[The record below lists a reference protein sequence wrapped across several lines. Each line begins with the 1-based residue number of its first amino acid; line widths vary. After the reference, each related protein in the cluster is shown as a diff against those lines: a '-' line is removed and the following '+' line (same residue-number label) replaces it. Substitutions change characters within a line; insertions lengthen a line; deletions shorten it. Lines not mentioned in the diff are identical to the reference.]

1 SSSVGTTYFTH
12 TVASGNDATVT
23 VSVTGPDTAGN
34 PAVASGTTTFAIDT
48 TVPTVALTYSIA
60 SSVPANATAAAALTY
75 SASASRPV
83 KVGDIVVV
91 KAVTTESTALA
102 SALSLA
108 LDGSRTI
115 TALEAYTTSTSVGTT
130 YFTHTVA
137 TGNDGTATV
146 SVTGPDTAGNAAV
159 ALTEVVA
166 LSAAPTITLTATGGV
181 TTVTSTSMTQ
191 VGSSLVYTY
200 AYTVQASEN
209 GTVSASVSATDTATN
224 ALTSTAATAFIVDN
238 TAPAVVLTYTD
249 NGAANVTGPYKSGDS
264 VTVTATFTETNALYG
279 TPTLSLVAGTWTG
292 TGGATLPAVTLS
304 NGGSGLAYTG
314 TFTIPAGNGTVTAT
328 VGATDTAGNTLSAS
342 GQTGF
347 TIDNTAPTYAITY
360 SRTAPLSAGAV
371 TVTVTASEA
380 LSAVPVISIDQPG
393 TTDISSAATSG
404 SGPYTYV
411 YTVVLANAGTYVDGT
426 ATVSVSGTDLAGNT
440 GTTVTSGGTFAID
453 TTAPVVS
460 SVVRASSAAA
470 LTTGASAP
478 VFTVTF
484 SESVSGV
491 TAANFAVNAGSGI
504 GGTAPT
510 IASVTGTGTA
520 WTVTLGVT
528 GTTGDYGSNTNA
540 TLGLTVVPAS
550 NAVDA
555 AGNALASATVSG
567 TNESYNLDTTSATVS
582 GVTSTLADGSYK
594 AGQAVPVTVTFS
606 EPVTVVTSGGTPQLT
621 LTTGS
626 SATTL
631 VSYTSGSGTAV
642 LTFTYTVASGD
653 T

>member
-1 SSSVGTTYFTH
+1 SSVGTTYFTH
-12 TVASGNDATVT
+12 
-23 VSVTGPDTAGN
+23 
-34 PAVASGTTTFAIDT
+34 AVAS
-48 TVPTVALTYSIA
+48 
-60 SSVPANATAAAALTY
+60 
-75 SASASRPV
+75 
-83 KVGDIVVV
+83 
-91 KAVTTESTALA
+91 
-102 SALSLA
+102 
-108 LDGSRTI
+108 
-115 TALEAYTTSTSVGTT
+115 
-130 YFTHTVA
+130 
-137 TGNDGTATV
+137 GNDGTATV

-159 ALTEVVA
+159 ASGTTTFTVDTTAPTVALTYSLDASTYNASVSRPVKTGDTVTIKATMTEVVA

-567 TNESYNLDTTSATVS
+567 
-582 GVTSTLADGSYK
+582 
-594 AGQAVPVTVTFS
+594 
-606 EPVTVVTSGGTPQLT
+606 
-621 LTTGS
+621 
-626 SATTL
+626 
-631 VSYTSGSGTAV
+631 
-642 LTFTYTVASGD
+642 
-653 T
+653 

>member
-1 SSSVGTTYFTH
+1 
-12 TVASGNDATVT
+12 A
-23 VSVTGPDTAGN
+23 
-34 PAVASGTTTFAIDT
+34 AVASGTTTFTVDT
-48 TVPTVALTYSIA
+48 TAPTVALTYS
-60 SSVPANATAAAALTY
+60 LD
-75 SASASRPV
+75 ASAYNASVSRPV
-83 KVGDIVVV
+83 KTGDTVTI
-91 KAVTTESTALA
+91 KATM
-102 SALSLA
+102 
-108 LDGSRTI
+108 
-115 TALEAYTTSTSVGTT
+115 
-130 YFTHTVA
+130 
-137 TGNDGTATV
+137 
-146 SVTGPDTAGNAAV
+146 
-159 ALTEVVA
+159 TEVVA

-181 TTVTSTSMTQ
+181 TPVTATPMTQ

-200 AYTVQASEN
+200 AYAVQASQN

-238 TAPAVVLTYTD
+238 TAPTVVLAYAGD
-249 NGAANVTGPYKSGDS
+249 GHGDLHRDKRPLRDADPLPRCGNLDGYRRRDLAGGDALQRREWPRLHGDLHDPGRERHGDRDGRCHRHGGEHPVRVRPDRLHHRQHGAD
-264 VTVTATFTETNALYG
+264 
-279 TPTLSLVAGTWTG
+279 
-292 TGGATLPAVTLS
+292 
-304 NGGSGLAYTG
+304 
-314 TFTIPAGNGTVTAT
+314 
-328 VGATDTAGNTLSAS
+328 
-342 GQTGF
+342 
-347 TIDNTAPTYAITY
+347 
-360 SRTAPLSAGAV
+360 
-371 TVTVTASEA
+371 
-380 LSAVPVISIDQPG
+380 
-393 TTDISSAATSG
+393 
-404 SGPYTYV
+404 YV

-567 TNESYNLDTTSATVS
+567 TNESYNLDTT
-582 GVTSTLADGSYK
+582 
-594 AGQAVPVTVTFS
+594 
-606 EPVTVVTSGGTPQLT
+606 
-621 LTTGS
+621 
-626 SATTL
+626 
-631 VSYTSGSGTAV
+631 
-642 LTFTYTVASGD
+642 
-653 T
+653 

>member
-1 SSSVGTTYFTH
+1 MLGMVRLVAACVLLAGLLVPAGIVRATASSTPTLTAPGTQTAVKNGDTLTFGGTIGG
-12 TVASGNDATVT
+12 TSPSIQGATLRQY
-23 VSVTGPDTAGN
+23 SDTGATTEITGAAITLTLGTDIS
-34 PAVASGTTTFAIDT
+34 ASGTTISGTKAVAFNANAVRVKLEVVVLDSSDAST
-48 TVPTVALTYSIA
+48 QTGTSPALT
-60 SSVPANATAAAALTY
+60 
-75 SASASRPV
+75 
-83 KVGDIVVV
+83 
-91 KAVTTESTALA
+91 
-102 SALSLA
+102 
-108 LDGSRTI
+108 
-115 TALEAYTTSTSVGTT
+115 
-130 YFTHTVA
+130 
-137 TGNDGTATV
+137 
-146 SVTGPDTAGNAAV
+146 
-159 ALTEVVA
+159 
-166 LSAAPTITLTATGGV
+166 
-181 TTVTSTSMTQ
+181 
-191 VGSSLVYTY
+191 
-200 AYTVQASEN
+200 
-209 GTVSASVSATDTATN
+209 
-224 ALTSTAATAFIVDN
+224 VDN
-238 TAPAVVLTYTD
+238 T
-249 NGAANVTGPYKSGDS
+249 S
-264 VTVTATFTETNALYG
+264 
-279 TPTLSLVAGTWTG
+279 
-292 TGGATLPAVTLS
+292 
-304 NGGSGLAYTG
+304 
-314 TFTIPAGNGTVTAT
+314 
-328 VGATDTAGNTLSAS
+328 
-342 GQTGF
+342 
-347 TIDNTAPTYAITY
+347 PTYAVTY
-360 SRTAPLSAGAV
+360 SRAAPLKAGAV
-371 TVTVTASEA
+371 TITVTASEA
-380 LSAVPVISIDQPG
+380 LSAAPVISIDQPG
-393 TTDISSAATSG
+393 TTDISSVTMSG
-404 SGPYTYV
+404 NGPYTYA
-411 YTVVLANAGTYVDGT
+411 YTIFADNAGAYADGT